1 MMGVVMLHV
10 LSIQAIVA
18 LCVTVTATSPS
29 MGIRT
34 SSWSFRLLFNEPDEI
49 AVAHL
54 EAVPAD
60 GRDMTLVV
68 DEMIWGPSTRT
79 VLRLPND
86 LVYRWEA
93 GRSYVVSY
101 RLDPP
106 ILYAVG
112 RATPELIEL
121 LEHYRTL
128 HVQAGPGNLPLDAE
142 GSFMRRIRSLLPQ
155 AGDAGELARGFL
167 IGGQLRRDRTDPVTA
182 CCDIAWSLAAAD
194 WLAIA
199 VAARSPAIP
208 AMTRSDFLVW
218 LSTRVYLQGGPTLV
232 ADVMIDWSRELDA
245 KKGTQ
250 LYEWESN
257 QLVSSLADWIERF
270 LIPDRI
276 AFLVRLQQSGR
287 PELVKVGNTLRYRPW
302 YNPEVRP

>member
-10 LSIQAIVA
+10 LSIRAVVA
-18 LCVTVTATSPS
+18 LCVTVTSTSPS

-34 SSWSFRLLFNEPDEI
+34 SSWSFRLLFNEPGEI

-60 GRDMTLVV
+60 GRDITFVV
-68 DEMIWGPSTRT
+68 DDMIWGPSTRT

-101 RLDPP
+101 RLDVPM
-106 ILYAVG
+106 LYAVG
-112 RATPELIEL
+112 KATSELIEL
-121 LEHYRTL
+121 LTAYRAL
-128 HVQAGPGNLPLDAE
+128 SVQAGPGNLPLDAD

-167 IGGQLRRDRTDPVTA
+167 IGGELRRDRTDPVTD
-182 CCDIAWSLAAAD
+182 CCDIALSLTAAD

-199 VAARSPAIP
+199 GAARSRSIS
-208 AMTRSDFLVW
+208 AMVRSNFLAW
-218 LSTRVYLQGGPTLV
+218 LSTRAYLQGGPALV

-257 QLVSSLADWIERF
+257 QLIGCLVDWIARF

-276 AFLVRLQQSGR
+276 AFFVRLQQSGR
-287 PELVKVGNTLRYRPW
+287 PELVEVGETLPFQPW
-302 YNPEVRP
+302 YKPEVRP